1 MVDILSTYNKKIDV
15 RYSAYECVDKIWR
28 QQLIE
33 DLCKRGVNAETYHF
47 IFGNGKWYDSGDCA
61 EFNDDKDEVF
71 RMYKRCA
78 NRHCWTYLDDY
89 LVNCS
94 RIYSLMLIRNNINI
108 ENNNMLNIT
117 EARLNKKDIKTLL
130 DNFDYRYIHEAPYM
144 CGYCKGT
151 DNYIEPGIQLTGAE
165 LEQYRN
171 DIRTGQADGL

>member
-1 MVDILSTYNKKIDV
+1 
-15 RYSAYECVDKIWR
+15 
-28 QQLIE
+28 
-33 DLCKRGVNAETYHF
+33 
-47 IFGNGKWYDSGDCA
+47 
-61 EFNDDKDEVF
+61 
-71 RMYKRCA
+71 
-78 NRHCWTYLDDY
+78 
-89 LVNCS
+89 
-94 RIYSLMLIRNNINI
+94 MLIRDNINI

-117 EARLNKKDIKTLL
+117 EARLNKKDIKMLL